1 MPVSNLW
8 SAEKREPFPA
18 ELVLWGHCA
27 QEPHAREIKRK
38 TLWALQSYRATIF
51 LSTAHKSFLLPIWCS
66 TWINPKVGLVWC
78 RFTSKP
84 PTCYGHSFAVV
95 LFTCCKSCRPGK
107 NLFPV
112 TPTWFYS
119 PRYLIQV
126 SESVPQFLNTCEPRS
141 WCHPHSKH
149 SHQGLV
155 CRGSGEVWG
164 WCLCLCS
171 EAAYKLHPA
180 DICPWV
186 LLLGH
191 LLPGI
196 SSVSGCFNAK
206 LWVCLQMGGRPVA
219 VQVRNRQ
226 DFLDLSLQHVKPVG
240 DASWV
245 SFAPSLF
252 APALLWAS
260 TP

>member
-1 MPVSNLW
+1 MISQPQAFDTSLW
-8 SAEKREPFPA
+8 
-18 ELVLWGHCA
+18 
-27 QEPHAREIKRK
+27 I
-38 TLWALQSYRATIF
+38 
-51 LSTAHKSFLLPIWCS
+51 STSI
-66 TWINPKVGLVWC
+66 PK
-78 RFTSKP
+78 
-84 PTCYGHSFAVV
+84 HM
-95 LFTCCKSCRPGK
+95 
-107 NLFPV
+107 
-112 TPTWFYS
+112 
-119 PRYLIQV
+119 
-126 SESVPQFLNTCEPRS
+126 CEPRS
-141 WCHPHSKH
+141 WCHPRLKH

-164 WCLCLCS
+164 WSLCLCS
-171 EAAYKLHPA
+171 GAAYTLHPA

-206 LWVCLQMGGRPVA
+206 LWVCLQKWGRPVA

-226 DFLDLSLQHVKPVG
+226 DFLDLSLQHAKPVG

-252 APALLWAS
+252 APALLWANTS
-260 TP
+260 WTQNHASAFDFAFDTDIFPHEIPRRSCLYSRWGAV